1 MKYQNIQNIG
11 MIIQDT
17 SREMNKKEFNEICQ
31 SFTQG
36 SKRLGVHKT
45 TNGKISFIFLN
56 HYSDNYGS

>member
-1 MKYQNIQNIG
+1 